1 MQSRKLAW
9 DKQAVVYFRK
19 YINYIRKD
27 SPQNADKVKKEI
39 LRKISEL
46 LKRPEIH
53 NPDKYKLN
61 NAGNYR
67 AFEVFRLRI
76 GYLVKE
82 DEIIIARV
90 RSTDQEPLSY

>member
-1 MQSRKLAW
+1 MTGINKLLFTSANTLIISE
-9 DKQAVVYFRK
+9 K
-19 YINYIRKD
+19 IL
-27 SPQNADKVKKEI
+27 PQNADKVKKEI

-61 NAGNYR
+61 NSGDYR
-67 AFEVFRLRI
+67 AFEVYRLRI
-76 GYLVKE
+76 AYFVKK
-82 DEIIIARV
+82 DKIIITRV